1 MKLLVCDV
9 EGTIFKA
16 NYKTTGT
23 QYASTM
29 WQPLAARLGDA
40 AVQEE
45 MDTQE
50 KWERG
55 HYKGKYSAWVEDT
68 IDIHKRY
75 GLHKDTFHGL
85 IDEAEYH
92 DGVVEFFE
100 QLDRKKYVPV
110 LISGGF
116 QELINR
122 ALREL
127 NIKHGFGACEYFFDA
142 VDGKLAGHNL
152 KPCDFEGKY
161 HYVENLFKDYNL
173 TNKDW
178 VFIGDGKNDV
188 PIAKKAPLAIGV
200 RPIHPDLERVVKQVV
215 VNFKEIFEHLEA
227 EEEIKPLTEVYK
239 PIIETK
245 TNYDGPIST
254 EVQLKKQIEEL
265 KNQVKY
271 LTKKEKEARD
281 AIYMTQRVNCNEI
294 EVLSSDYMDIPFKK
308 LPELLDVYKVVFS
321 GLHSDSNVF
330 IYLNNIHKNLIV
342 ITGSKK
348 NFNTTPMEHAAFIF
362 TFKGCMGHPTSWKS
376 EGARSRVPWANL
388 ANHRNKDILENAM
401 ANVLIRH
408 FQISSEGF
416 VTPAKP
422 K

>member
-16 NYKTTGT
+16 NYRTTGT

-29 WQPLAARLGDA
+29 WQPLAARLGDS
-40 AVQEE
+40 AVKEE
-45 MDTQE
+45 MDTQK
-50 KWERG
+50 KWEMG
-55 HYKGKYSAWVEDT
+55 LYKGKYSAWVEDT
-68 IDIHKRY
+68 IDIHRKY

-100 QLDRKKYVPV
+100 RLDRKKYIPV

-122 ALREL
+122 ALKEL

-142 VDGKLAGHNL
+142 NDGKLAGHKL
-152 KPCDFEGKY
+152 IPCDFEGKY

-173 TNKDW
+173 SNKDW

-188 PIAKKAPLAIGV
+188 PIAKKAPLSIGMK
-200 RPIHPDLERVVKQVV
+200 PIHPDLEDVVDQVV
-215 VNFKEIFEHLEA
+215 ANFKEIFEYLEA
-227 EEEIKPLTEVYK
+227 EEKIIPLTDLYTPPAVAKPK
-239 PIIETK
+239 PIESS
-245 TNYDGPIST
+245 YT
-254 EVQLKKQIEEL
+254 EDKLKKQIVEL
-265 KNQVKY
+265 QNKVHV
-271 LTKKEKEARD
+271 LTKKEKETRD
-281 AIYMTQRVNCNEI
+281 SMYMPQKVNCNEI
-294 EVLSSDYMDIPFKK
+294 EVLSSDYRDVPSIN
-308 LPELLDVYKVVFS
+308 LREILDEHKVVFS

-330 IYLNNIHKNLIV
+330 IYLNSIHKNLTV
-342 ITGSKK
+342 ITGSNKT
-348 NFNTTPMEHAAFIF
+348 FNTSPMEFADFIF

-388 ANHRNKDILENAM
+388 ANHRNKDILENAI

-408 FQISSEGF
+408 FQIN
-416 VTPAKP
+416 
-422 K
+422 